1 MPTDFKPPPRIRDD
15 LAAKRKLVRF
25 PTCRACGLEKA
36 VDGHH
41 VLLRSQGGYD
51 VEDNIIGLSR
61 ACHRD
66 YHEARIHVRV
76 NLDEKLYVLTKLG
89 QVAGMDYLERRR
101 YEL

>member
-1 MPTDFKPPPRIRDD
+1 MVPSDFKAPARIRDD

-25 PTCRACGLEKA
+25 PICRNCPQKA
-36 VDGHH
+36 TDAHH
-41 VLLRSQGGYD
+41 ILLRSQGGDD
-51 VEDNIIGLSR
+51 VEDNLIPLCR
-61 ACHRD
+61 QHHFE
-66 YHEARIHVRV
+66 YHNADISVRV